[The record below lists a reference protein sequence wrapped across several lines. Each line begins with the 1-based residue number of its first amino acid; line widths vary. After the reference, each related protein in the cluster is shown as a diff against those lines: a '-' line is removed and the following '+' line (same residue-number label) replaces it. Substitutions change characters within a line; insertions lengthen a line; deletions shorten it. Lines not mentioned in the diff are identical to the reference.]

1 MSNPMQ
7 QVRIEKVTLN
17 IGAGKD
23 ENMLKKG
30 EKLLK
35 QLTGITPVKTITQK
49 RLQAWSLRPGLP
61 IGVKIT
67 LRGAEAQKL
76 LPRLLSAKENN
87 LKETSFDDYGN
98 IAFGIPE
105 YVDIQDAKYDPAI
118 GIIGLQACV
127 TLDRPGYRVKKR
139 KIKKSKIS
147 AGHRV
152 KKEEAIAF
160 MKESF
165 KVKIGDEE

>member
-1 MSNPMQ
+1 MTNPMQ

-35 QLTGITPVKTITQK
+35 SLTGIDPVKTITQK

-67 LRGAEAQKL
+67 LRGKHAEEL
-76 LPRLLSAKENN
+76 IPRLLSAKEGRLTQNC
-87 LKETSFDDYGN
+87 FDDYGN

-105 YVDIQDAKYDPAI
+105 YVDIAEAKYDPAI

-139 KIKKSKIS
+139 KIRKSKVAS
-147 AGHRV
+147 SHRV
-152 KKEEAIAF
+152 NKQDAEAF
-160 MKESF
+160 MKERF
-165 KVKIGDEE
+165 KIKIGDEE

>member
-1 MSNPMQ
+1 MQ

-35 QLTGITPVKTITQK
+35 QLTGVDPVKTITQK

-76 LPRLLSAKENN
+76 IPRLLSAKENN
-87 LKETSFDDYGN
+87 LKENCFDDYGN

-105 YVDIQDAKYDPAI
+105 YVDIAEAKYDPAI
-118 GIIGLQACV
+118 GIIGLQACI
-127 TLDRPGYRVKKR
+127 TLDRPGYRIKKR
-139 KIKKSKIS
+139 KIQKAKIS
-147 AGHRV
+147 KNHRV
-152 KKEEAIAF
+152 NKEDAMTF
-160 MKESF
+160 MKEQF
-165 KVKIGDEE
+165 KTKIGDDE